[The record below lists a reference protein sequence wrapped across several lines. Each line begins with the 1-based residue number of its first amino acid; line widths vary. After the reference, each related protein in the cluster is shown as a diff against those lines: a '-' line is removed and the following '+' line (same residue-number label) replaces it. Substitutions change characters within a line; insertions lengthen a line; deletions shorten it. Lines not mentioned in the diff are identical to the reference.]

1 MSAPALELVAV
12 SKRYAVGGSSPV
24 VAVDNVSFQVQ
35 AGQVVALLGPNGAGK
50 TTAMQLALA
59 LLDRDAGEVRLF
71 GEDPELLEVRRR
83 VGFAPDAPLF
93 PRRLTGLEVL
103 ELHAA
108 LLGLDRAQARSRAVA
123 LLDQLGIAEAGR
135 RPCSGYSRGQGQRLG
150 LASALL
156 GEPELLLLDEPT
168 AGLDPAGVAA
178 MRELLSGLRARGAA
192 VLLNSHLLSE
202 VEKVCDVALFMKDG
216 KLLHRHAVAESAH
229 RAEVRVA
236 NLEAL
241 RVKVS
246 QLLPDARMSGDR
258 LSVAVQS
265 ASAMPALVKLLD
277 EAGAQIIEAKMEG
290 AMLERLY
297 LEIVEG
303 KGALAAQG
311 TV

>member
-1 MSAPALELVAV
+1 MSAPALELAGV
-12 SKRYAVGGSSPV
+12 SKRYAIGGAAPV

-93 PRRLTGLEVL
+93 PKRLTGLEVL

-108 LLGLDRAQARSRAVA
+108 LLGLDRAQAKTRAVA

-178 MRELLSGLRARGAA
+178 MRELLSSLRARGAA

-202 VEKVCDVALFMKDG
+202 VEKVCDVALFMKNG
-216 KLLHRHAVAESAH
+216 QLLHRHAVAESSQ

-236 NLEAL
+236 NLEAV
-241 RVKVS
+241 RAKIA
-246 QLLPDARMSGDR
+246 QMLPDARMAGDR
-258 LSVAVQS
+258 VSVAV
-265 ASAMPALVKLLD
+265 ANVGGMPALVKLLD

-303 KGALAAQG
+303 KSAHSMQGA
-311 TV
+311 V